1 MVKAIEI
8 KELLER
14 LKKNPN
20 IAAVDSL
27 LKKVDIL
34 SVKGLHGASRSLLAT
49 SLLENTPQTYL
60 YILNDAESAGYFNH
74 DITQIIGS
82 QDVLFFP
89 SAYKRAAKYGQID
102 AANEVLRTAV
112 LSRLQ
117 ENKTPLLIVSY
128 PDALI
133 EKTVSSEHL
142 KENTLFRRLR
152 TRAGQTPS
160 IRSAPS

>member
-1 MVKAIEI
+1 MVKVIDI
-8 KELLER
+8 KEFQER
-14 LKKNPN
+14 VDKNPD
-20 IAAVDSL
+20 ISAVGSL
-27 LKKVDIL
+27 LKKVDVL
-34 SVKGLHGASRSLLAT
+34 SVKSLHGASRSLLAT

-60 YILNDAESAGYFNH
+60 YILNDAESAGYFYH

-133 EKTVSSEHL
+133 E
-142 KENTLFRRLR
+142 
-152 TRAGQTPS
+152 
-160 IRSAPS
+160 